1 MDIRP
6 FILVETKTWLAVN
19 KPAGISVERQLGA
32 SDTLEDLVLHYLSQ
46 KESRPFLGIVHRL
59 DRLTSGVLLLAKKKN
74 SLRELNLQFSS
85 GRTTK
90 IYLAL
95 TLNAPNEK
103 QGTLRHWLQKDQ
115 TGKKA
120 IIVHAPTKEAKEV
133 TLKYKIRTTTP
144 HGTLWEIQLL
154 SGKFHQIRAQLA
166 ASGFPIIGD
175 ALYGGTTDP
184 KASGIA
190 LHAWKLSFNDP
201 ETGVPVHLEAPIPLG
216 SPWTTLDNF
225 LP

>member
-6 FILVETKTWLAVN
+6 FILIETKTWLAVN

-46 KESRPFLGIVHRL
+46 KEPHPFLGIVHRL
-59 DRLTSGVLLLAKKKN
+59 DRLTSGVLLFAKKKN
-74 SLRELNLQFSS
+74 SLRLLNHQFST
-85 GRTTK
+85 GRTMK

-95 TLNAPNEK
+95 TLNPPKEK
-103 QGTLRHWLQKDQ
+103 QGTLRHWLHKDQ
-115 TGKKA
+115 AGKKA
-120 IIVHAPTKEAKEV
+120 IIFHTPTKEAKEV

-144 HGTLWEIQLL
+144 CCTLWEIQLL

-166 ASGFPIIGD
+166 ASGCPIIGD
-175 ALYGGTTDP
+175 VLYGGTPDP
-184 KASGIA
+184 KANGIA

-201 ETGVPVHLEAPIPLG
+201 ETNLPVHLEAPIPT
-216 SPWTTLDNF
+216 STPWATLHNF
-225 LP
+225 IP